1 MLTQIRTV
9 LPALRVHSWGGFGS
23 QLFTAYII
31 LKVQNQYPG
40 RRIKVVVHTSGVT
53 RRFSEFNFE
62 QLGTKVIQVE
72 DYRNLKVQSYSR
84 VDSFCRNFCSFR
96 SLRQNVSQ
104 ALNLL
109 RVIQFA
115 NSDESF
121 HSIMPWTLSLRGH
134 YTRISLNTE
143 LIHHLYQILFEKS
156 SFLTHRNHQLIVH
169 YRLGDLLHLQ
179 EKSPIK
185 PNRIEKLLLLGDYD
199 NTASIVLSDSSER
212 EFRDFVSGYTTLSSI
227 RLENLEPLH
236 SLWLCINS
244 ETFIGTGTKLSLW
257 AAIFRNFINDNSSF
271 LPVELDWI
279 KPFCRQV
286 NWY

>member
-1 MLTQIRTV
+1 MLIQIRAL

-31 LKVQNQYPG
+31 LKVQNRYPG

-72 DYRNLKVQSYSR
+72 DYRNLKFQSYSR
-84 VDSFCRNFCSFR
+84 VDSFRRNFSSFK
-96 SLRQNVSQ
+96 SLKQNVSQ
-104 ALNLL
+104 ALNWL

-115 NSDESF
+115 NSDASF
-121 HSIMPWTLSLRGH
+121 NSIMPWTLGLRGH

-143 LIHHLYQILFEKS
+143 LIHCLYLILFDKS
-156 SFLTHRNHQLIVH
+156 SFLTNRNHQLIVH

-185 PNRIEKLLLLGDYD
+185 PNRIEELLLIGGYD
-199 NTASIVLSDSSER
+199 NTRSMVLSDSSER
-212 EFRDFVSGYTTLSSI
+212 EFRNFVSGNTTLSSLK
-227 RLENLEPLH
+227 LENLEPLH

-244 ETFIGTGTKLSLW
+244 EHFIGTGTKLSLW
-257 AAIFRNFINDNSSF
+257 AAIFRDFINDNPSF

>member
-1 MLTQIRTV
+1 MLTQIRAL

-31 LKVQNQYPG
+31 LKVQNRYPG

-62 QLGTKVIQVE
+62 QLGAKMIQVE

-84 VDSFCRNFCSFR
+84 VDSFRQNFSSFK
-96 SLRQNVSQ
+96 SLKKNVSQ
-104 ALNLL
+104 ALNWL

-115 NSDESF
+115 NSDASF
-121 HSIMPWTLSLRGH
+121 NSIMPWTLGLRGH
-134 YTRISLNTE
+134 YTQISLNTK
-143 LIHHLYQILFEKS
+143 LIHCLYLILFDKIS
-156 SFLTHRNHQLIVH
+156 LLANRNHQLIVH
-169 YRLGDLLHLQ
+169 YRLGDLLKLQ

-185 PNRIEKLLLLGDYD
+185 PNRIEELLLIGGYD
-199 NTASIVLSDSSER
+199 NTRSMVLSDSSER
-212 EFRDFVSGYTTLSSI
+212 EYRNFVSGYTTLSSLK
-227 RLENLEPLH
+227 LENLEPLH

-244 ETFIGTGTKLSLW
+244 EHFIGTGTKLSLW
-257 AAIFRNFINDNSSF
+257 AAIFRDLINNSPSF

-279 KPFCRQV
+279 KTFCRQV

>member
-84 VDSFCRNFCSFR
+84 VISFRRNFCSIR

-134 YTRISLNTE
+134 YARISLNTE

>member
-31 LKVQNQYPG
+31 LKVQNRYPG

-84 VDSFCRNFCSFR
+84 VDSFRRNFCSFR

-143 LIHHLYQILFEKS
+143 LIHYLYQILFEKS